1 MGLIVTRPAGSSQA
15 IIKEQA
21 TGAIDGNNAVF
32 TTSQNYF
39 PGSLTVYFNGVR
51 ERYATPLGGNQ
62 FQMPANPRI
71 GSVIDVEYVRN

>member
-1 MGLIVTRPAGSSQA
+1 MGLIITKPAGSSQA

-21 TGAIDGNNAVF
+21 IGTIDGNTDIF
-32 TTSQNYF
+32 QTSQNYF
-39 PGSLTVYFNGVR
+39 PGTLTVYFNGVR

-62 FQMPANPRI
+62 FQMPAKPRI